1 MIVGD
6 RLGDILQ
13 QHRLADARRRDDQRA
28 LTLALRTDK
37 VDDPRRLVLDR
48 RFDRVERPLLVGI
61 ERGEIVDIDAVSD
74 ELGVVEID
82 ADQLGKSSAERRG
95 GKECVSTYRSCGT
108 PYHINN
114 NIVDIK
120 TLTLTNTR

>member
-48 RFDRVERPLLVGI
+48 RVDRVERQLLVGI
-61 ERGEIVDIDAVSD
+61 ERGEIVEIDAVSD
-74 ELGVVEID
+74 DLGVVEID
-82 ADQLGKSSAERRG
+82 ADQLGQGDITLAVLG
-95 GKECVSTYRSCGT
+95 RSEENTSELQSLMRTSYAVHCLKKKQ
-108 PYHINN
+108 
-114 NIVDIK
+114 K
-120 TLTLTNTR
+120 TT